1 MIELKNVSKIYVGS
15 SGKKAVK
22 NINLTLP
29 RGEIVGLFGENGA
42 GKTTLMKCILDLI
55 SFDGT
60 ITLDGEKIGRKNIEK
75 LSFGTCEH
83 SFFPELTAKGHRD
96 FYEDHFETFSKE
108 RFEILM
114 DFFQLPLHR
123 PIRFLS
129 TGQKNQFEV
138 IMALSQGAD
147 YILLDEPFAGNDIFN
162 REDFYKLLVGL
173 LEPHETVILST
184 HLIEEVRNFISR
196 AILIHK
202 GELIGDQQMSQLEEE
217 GMDLMTY
224 VRKTYSYSNDR
235 VIKALT
241 ELGE

>member
-1 MIELKNVSKIYVGS
+1 MIELKNVSKIYVCNGC
-15 SGKKAVK
+15 KEAVK
-22 NINLTLP
+22 NINLSLP

-42 GKTTLMKCILDLI
+42 GKTTLMKCMLDLI

-96 FYEDHFETFSKE
+96 FYEEHFETFSEE

-114 DFFQLPLHR
+114 NFFQLPMHR

-162 REDFYKLLVGL
+162 RGDFYKLLVGI
-173 LEPHETVILST
+173 LEPHETIILST

-202 GELIGDQQMSQLEEE
+202 GELIGDQQMSQLEEQ

-224 VRKTYSYSNDR
+224 MHKTYSYSSDR
-235 VIKALT
+235 VIKALN

>member
-1 MIELKNVSKIYVGS
+1 MIELKNVSKIYVGN
-15 SGKKAVK
+15 GRKEAVK
-22 NINLTLP
+22 NINLSLP

-96 FYEDHFETFSKE
+96 FYEEHFETFSEE

-114 DFFQLPLHR
+114 DFFQFPMHR

-162 REDFYKLLVGL
+162 RGDFYKLLVGI
-173 LEPHETVILST
+173 LEPHETIILST

-202 GELIGDQQMSQLEEE
+202 GELIGDQQMSQLEEQ

-224 VRKTYSYSNDR
+224 MRKTYSYSSDR
-235 VIKALT
+235 VINALN